1 MNDDVFSVVGWR
13 EAMTACVRSIKGRK
27 QSKDTQN
34 NSCTSHFLIKGFIT
48 CWTLLRTYFI
58 SVFLQ
63 HVEPLFALVWLP
75 SVFAGQA
82 AVVVPVGEKTFFRKK

>member
-1 MNDDVFSVVGWR
+1 MH
-13 EAMTACVRSIKGRK
+13 EPL
-27 QSKDTQN
+27 
-34 NSCTSHFLIKGFIT
+34 LIKGFIS

-82 AVVVPVGEKTFFRKK
+82 AAVVPVGEKTVFRKKIEIRDKLEAETKKKNWLP

>member
-1 MNDDVFSVVGWR
+1 MH
-13 EAMTACVRSIKGRK
+13 EAL
-27 QSKDTQN
+27 
-34 NSCTSHFLIKGFIT
+34 LIMGFIT

-82 AVVVPVGEKTFFRKK
+82 AAVVPVGKKTFFRKK

>member
-1 MNDDVFSVVGWR
+1 MH
-13 EAMTACVRSIKGRK
+13 EAL
-27 QSKDTQN
+27 
-34 NSCTSHFLIKGFIT
+34 LIMGFIT

-82 AVVVPVGEKTFFRKK
+82 AAVVPVGEKTFFRKKSK